1 MEQLGKI
8 CRHHCKGRLKINKI
22 AKFESDASLAS
33 NYIAINLRK
42 FTVICMVG
50 GTNFAHHQTKTSVEF
65 CNFEEL

>member
-8 CRHHCKGRLKINKI
+8 GQHHCKGHLKILKV

-33 NYIAINLRK
+33 NYVAINLRK

-50 GTNFAHHQTKTSVEF
+50 GTNFAHHQTNL
-65 CNFEEL
+65 CRIL

>member
-8 CRHHCKGRLKINKI
+8 CQHHCKGHLKILKI

-50 GTNFAHHQTKTSVEF
+50 AQTLPTTKQTSVEF